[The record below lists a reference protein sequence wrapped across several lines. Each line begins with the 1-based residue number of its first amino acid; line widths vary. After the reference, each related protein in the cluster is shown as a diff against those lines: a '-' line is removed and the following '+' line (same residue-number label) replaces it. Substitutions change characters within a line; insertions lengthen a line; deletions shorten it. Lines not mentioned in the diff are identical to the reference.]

1 MVVGAYLLVFAC
13 ALSVSIFT
21 ARGSIWLGER
31 FGITARRGGR
41 RQSESDHRGVSKLGG
56 IAIFSGF
63 VVAALLAQIL
73 PIPRHDPLEIIRFIG
88 LLLGATFIFCVGIID
103 DLFDLSPLTLYTA
116 QLVAAG
122 VAILFLIFIE
132 VVNNPFTGSQTER
145 FPWVITVIVSLF
157 WLGTMMNTVNFLDGL
172 DGLAAGVA
180 IIACILLFANSAFVL
195 FPPQTSVSL
204 LPLALMGACAGFLL
218 FNFQPARVIMGG
230 SAYLLGYLLGTLSI
244 IGGAKMATILLVMG
258 LPLMDLAWQAVNRV
272 RQGRNPLFGDR
283 GHLHYRLLDSGLFSG
298 RQIVLAYYAFA
309 TIFGSLT
316 LFIESRLYKLLALAL
331 MAGLIVFGFWLV
343 VRMGSKKAQD
353 VMVDSANT

>member
-13 ALSVSIFT
+13 ALSVALFA

-41 RQSESDHRGVSKLGG
+41 RQSESDQRGVSKLGG

-63 VVAALLAQIL
+63 VVAALLAQFL
-73 PIPRHDPLEIIRFIG
+73 PIPRHDPLEIIRFTG
-88 LLLGATFIFCVGIID
+88 LLLGATFIFFVGIID
-103 DLFDLSPLTLYTA
+103 DVLDLSPLTLYTA

-122 VAILFLIFIE
+122 IAILFLIFIE
-132 VVNNPFTGSQTER
+132 FVNNPFTGAQTER
-145 FPWVITVIVSLF
+145 FPWLITVVVSLF
-157 WLGTMMNTVNFLDGL
+157 WLGVMMNTVNFLDGL

-180 IIACILLFANSAFVL
+180 IIACGLLFANSAFVL

-272 RQGRNPLFGDR
+272 RQGRNPLYGDR

-309 TIFGSLT
+309 AIFGSLT
-316 LFIESRLYKLLALAL
+316 LFIESRFYKFLALAL
-331 MAGLIVFGFWLV
+331 MVGLIVLGFWLV
-343 VRMGSKKAQD
+343 VRLGSKKTQD
-353 VMVDSANT
+353 EVADSINA